1 MDYFKRLY
9 SRVEIYY
16 NQSFLLLYWGHSSE
30 AGCLL
35 RVCGGEAHCPKDT
48 DGPPAWTGMEALAVL
63 FPLPLHHQHQC

>member
-9 SRVEIYY
+9 SRVEIYC

-35 RVCGGEAHCPKDT
+35 RVCDGEAHHPKDT
-48 DGPPAWTGMEALAVL
+48 DGPPAWIGVEALAAL
-63 FPLPLHHQHQC
+63 FPLPLPHQRQC